1 MGYSKHER
9 STKITC
15 CTPKNTPTSPQRPPL
30 HTRHFLLSPR
40 WQLWRGSTV
49 FRFFSYQFFVA
60 SAAFWPSWS
69 HPMDKFSP
77 LLSLSLELACL
88 RVPAL
93 AIFCAYRVAAALI
106 SASSVMGGTPCLWRN
121 LLCSFNASCSKE
133 DPPGDKWNYYLK
145 AS

>member
-1 MGYSKHER
+1 MLYSQKHPYLP
-9 STKITC
+9 TTA
-15 CTPKNTPTSPQRPPL
+15 TSPHPS
-30 HTRHFLLSPR
+30 LSSVPKVAVMER
-40 WQLWRGSTV
+40 FDCISVV
-49 FRFFSYQFFVA
+49 FFFSYQFFVA

-77 LLSLSLELACL
+77 LLSLSLGLACL

-121 LLCSFNASCSKE
+121 LLCSFNASCSKD
-133 DPPGDKWNYYLK
+133 DPPGDK
-145 AS
+145 

>member
-1 MGYSKHER
+1 MLYSQKHPYLP
-9 STKITC
+9 TTA
-15 CTPKNTPTSPQRPPL
+15 TSPHPS
-30 HTRHFLLSPR
+30 LSSVPKVAVMER
-40 WQLWRGSTV
+40 FDCIS
-49 FRFFSYQFFVA
+49 FFFSYQFFVA

-77 LLSLSLELACL
+77 LLSLSLGLACL

-121 LLCSFNASCSKE
+121 LLCSFNASCSKD
-133 DPPGDKWNYYLK
+133 DPPGDK
-145 AS
+145 